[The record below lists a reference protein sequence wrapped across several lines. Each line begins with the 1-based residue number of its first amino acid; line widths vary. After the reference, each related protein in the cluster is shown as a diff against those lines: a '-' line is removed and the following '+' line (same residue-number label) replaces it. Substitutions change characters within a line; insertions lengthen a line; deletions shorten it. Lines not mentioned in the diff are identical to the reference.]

1 MAVRAGV
8 SRAPVS
14 AARASVASIMSST
27 GFATID
33 FETTGLSA
41 TGADRAVEIAVVHSD
56 PDGTVTGRWD
66 TLIDPG
72 RGPGPTRIH
81 RITAEHLDGA
91 PTFGEI
97 APELLG
103 LLSGRV
109 LVAHNVSFDQR
120 FLLAE
125 LARIGYRLENPLVSL
140 CTMQLARHYLP
151 GLRRGLSS
159 CCEVLG
165 IDLEGAHRA
174 SVDALA
180 TAKLLAAY
188 MAHTDDRS
196 GWHALAASAAARPLP
211 ALPSR
216 GVAWYPREL
225 AGEPLA
231 ALRFG

>member
-1 MAVRAGV
+1 
-8 SRAPVS
+8 
-14 AARASVASIMSST
+14 MST
-27 GFATID
+27 LGFATID
-33 FETTGLSA
+33 FETTGLFA
-41 TGADRAVEIAVVHSD
+41 AGDDRAIEIAVVHSD
-56 PDGTVTGRWD
+56 PDGTVTGVWD

-81 RITAEHLDGA
+81 RITAGHLEGA
-91 PTFGEI
+91 PRFADI

-109 LVAHNVSFDQR
+109 LVAHNIAFDQR
-120 FLLAE
+120 FLVAE
-125 LARIGYRLENPLVSL
+125 LARIGYRFEHPLVTL

-151 GLRRGLSS
+151 GLRRGLAS

-174 SVDALA
+174 SVDARA
-180 TAKLLAAY
+180 TAELLAAY

-196 GWHALAASAAARPLP
+196 GWRDIAASAAARPLS

-216 GVAWYPREL
+216 GVPWYPRERAGER
-225 AGEPLA
+225 AGEPV